1 MMYPKEIPINP
12 IINGMS
18 ALKSDSVC
26 PLPDRLFEQM
36 KKQLSPED
44 RKKFEAKHKELNK
57 IRAKHEL
64 ENEIKLSKIL
74 DTDALMRFA
83 YVPFVIANLA
93 WDYADTVVSLS
104 AVNKQSPTKKLSR
117 AVRELKREY
126 DLVRAPY
133 IDTAHRN
140 SEEDNMYVFE
150 DGVKDL
156 FSLYLKNIEFD
167 LKTAYPQLEME
178 SIMFLKAV
186 YQCHIVLQAL
196 YKYVEMQKRK
206 VEKIVGH
213 TIGDVLPSSLRRL
226 DILIIEYV
234 GDKPIGDHLM
244 KQQST
249 YANCLANRIALIEL
263 TETKVLEDVEQ

>member
-1 MMYPKEIPINP
+1 
-12 IINGMS
+12 MS
-18 ALKSDSVC
+18 ALSADSVC
-26 PLPDRLFEQM
+26 PLPQRLFEQM
-36 KKQLSPED
+36 KKQLPPD
-44 RKKFEAKHKELNK
+44 AQKQFDKKHRELQK
-57 IRAKHEL
+57 IHEKQEL
-64 ENEIKLSKIL
+64 EKEIKLSKVL
-74 DTDALMRFA
+74 DSDTLMRFA

-104 AVNKQSPTKKLSR
+104 AYYRQSPTKKLSR

-140 SEEDNMYVFE
+140 SEENNMYVFE

-156 FSLYLKNIEFD
+156 FSLYLSNIEFD
-167 LKTAYPQLEME
+167 LRGAYPNLESE

-196 YKYVEMQKRK
+196 YRYVEIQKSK

-213 TIGDVLPSSLRRL
+213 KIGDVLPSSLRRL
-226 DILIIEYV
+226 DILIVEYV
-234 GDKPIGDHLM
+234 GDKPIGESLA
-244 KQQST
+244 KQQKT
-249 YANCLANRIALIEL
+249 YAQCLANRIASIEL